1 MGSMICPER
10 PGPAAECLSWLPNLR
25 RGKGVKGVTL
35 PLPTEKPKGVS
46 VDFLCFEFQKQ
57 VKAVFPEYNN
67 ETTFEELGA
76 WIWGS
81 YNDRQKAGGP
91 VNVVDLFGHKTMRK
105 GGASLCDAIGRKY
118 PCSVRDAT
126 IFVSWAWRYRVHDFV
141 VALFAYCVFQKVN
154 PKSVFCWICFFNNNQ
169 HVWLQPG
176 GVSNAVEIF
185 ESNVRMV
192 GTVVVVLDKLDARL
206 SIYFSRLWTIFE
218 VYIAI
223 LNKLKITIAPMEAV
237 TDATIELWFRTE
249 AHDDQSHALAKS
261 LRELMTID
269 MKAAR
274 ASNPE
279 DAASIRRQ
287 VEQLGG
293 SQPMSDAVVKA
304 FVTSFGYGYLVEDGY
319 L

>member
-223 LNKLKITIAPMEAV
+223 LNKLQIRIAPMIAAAEEAV
-237 TDATIELWFRTE
+237 KLGARAIGHGGNNVF
-249 AHDDQSHALAKS
+249 AKS
-261 LRELMTID
+261 LRELLEID

-293 SQPMSDAVVKA
+293 NQTMTDAVVKA
-304 FVTSFGYGYLVEDGY
+304 FATSLDLAQLLQDYL
-319 L
+319 

>member
-46 VDFLCFEFQKQ
+46 VFFLVNEFEKQ
-57 VKAVFPEYNN
+57 VKTVCSQYN
-67 ETTFEELGA
+67 ETTTFEELDA

-81 YNDRQKAGGP
+81 YDDRKEAGGP

-105 GGASLCDAIGRKY
+105 GGASLCDAIGRKS
-118 PCSVRDAT
+118 PGSVGDAT
-126 IFVSWAWRYRVHDFV
+126 IFINWAWRYRVWDFV
-141 VALFAYCVFQKVN
+141 YALGWYCELQKLD
-154 PKSVFCWICFFNNNQ
+154 PQKTFCCICFFNSIQ
-169 HVWLQPG
+169 HVWFQPG

-223 LNKLKITIAPMEAV
+223 LNKLQIRIAPMIAAAEEAV
-237 TDATIELWFRTE
+237 KLGARAIGHGGNNVF
-249 AHDDQSHALAKS
+249 AKS
-261 LRELMTID
+261 LRELLEID

-279 DAASIRRQ
+279 DEASIRRQ

-293 SQPMSDAVVKA
+293 NQTMTDAVVKA
-304 FVTSFGYGYLVEDGY
+304 FATSLDLAQLLQDYL
-319 L
+319 

>member
-46 VDFLCFEFQKQ
+46 VFFLVNEFEKQ
-57 VKAVFPEYNN
+57 VKTVCSQYN
-67 ETTFEELGA
+67 ETTTFEELDA

-81 YNDRQKAGGP
+81 YDDRKEAGGP

-105 GGASLCDAIGRKY
+105 GGASLCDAIGRKS
-118 PCSVRDAT
+118 PGSVGDAT
-126 IFVSWAWRYRVHDFV
+126 IFINWAWRYRVWDFV
-141 VALFAYCVFQKVN
+141 YALGWYCELQKLD
-154 PKSVFCWICFFNNNQ
+154 PQKTFCCICFFNSIQ
-169 HVWLQPG
+169 HVWFQPG

-192 GTVVVVLDKLDARL
+192 GTVAVVLDTLDARR

-223 LNKLKITIAPMEAV
+223 RNELQIVIAPMNVAYDE
-237 TDATIELWFRTE
+237 THTFL
-249 AHDDQSHALAKS
+249 L
-261 LRELMTID
+261 
-269 MKAAR
+269 R
-274 ASNPE
+274 ASSERDEVVFANHVRKLMKVDMAAASASTPQ
-279 DAASIRRQ
+279 DADSIRRQ
-287 VEQLGG
+287 VGRLGG
-293 SQPMSDAVVKA
+293 DQAMTDAVVKA
-304 FVTSFGYGYLVEDGY
+304 FATSLDLAQLLQDYL
-319 L
+319 